1 MMNFPVM
8 EHFYTIQGEG
18 VHAGKAAYFVR
29 LAGCDVGCV
38 WCDVKESWPTE
49 GFPVHTVDEICG
61 WVSETPAKL
70 VVITGG
76 EPAMYDCVSLVNA
89 LHNAGY
95 KVHVETSAAYPLRGN
110 YDWVCISPKKFKQ
123 PVLEEMAKAQE
134 LKVIVFNESD
144 FKWAEQWASTCGLGC
159 ALLLQAEWEKRD
171 QMMPK
176 IIDYVKVNPQW
187 RICIQTHKI
196 IQVP

>member
-1 MMNFPVM
+1 MKYPVM

-18 VHAGKAAYFVR
+18 VHAGKPAYFLR

-49 GFPVHTVDEICG
+49 GYATHSPTEICG
-61 WVSETPAKL
+61 WVEQTPAQL

-76 EPAMYDCVSLVNA
+76 EPAMYDCSSLVDA
-89 LHNAGY
+89 LKEKGY
-95 KVHVETSAAYPLRGN
+95 RVHVETSAAYPLQGD
-110 YDWVCISPKKFKQ
+110 YDWICISPKKFKQ
-123 PVLEEMAKAQE
+123 PVDAEMQRAHE
-134 LKVIVFNESD
+134 LKVIVFNDSD
-144 FKWAEQWASTCGLGC
+144 FQWAEQWAQTVNPGC
-159 ALLLQAEWEKRD
+159 ALLLQAEWDKREKV
-171 QMMPK
+171 MPK
-176 IIDYVKVNPQW
+176 MIEYVKSNPQW